1 MSKTYKLFALT
12 VIAFV
17 SIAILAN
24 WVFFAWFL
32 NPNTLYDRA
41 LDQVEAGKFAEAR
54 VTLAKLKRNRPPTPL
69 DHGLQARVEIAEGQP
84 EAALVELAAIP
95 DDHPLARWAR
105 LRSGQLERGQ
115 FRFRAAEEYLKKAL
129 QLVPAPVQELIEPRR
144 ELIYILGM
152 QLRREELHRQFQ
164 VLAREAPLSAKEI
177 YVWCLVR
184 DLAWWEASEQVPIL
198 EKAVQADPADDR
210 SRVALAEILHRQSET
225 DKALETLADDK
236 TGSRFVAAEKL
247 RIQIDRE
254 GPEAL
259 DAALSSIPADD
270 PLTATMRG
278 RLALLNGDGPAAVR
292 CFEIALAAEP
302 GRRQVV
308 ADLGRALALV
318 GQAERGKA
326 RTEQAGRIDALNNL
340 LLKMENSAATSG
352 PEEWRVLARA
362 CESAGRLDEA
372 RAWFGLVLQKNPLD
386 EESQTAIFRIDNAE
400 KRAAPGGRSDE

>member
-1 MSKTYKLFALT
+1 MSKIYKALALGAFA
-12 VIAFV
+12 AV

-24 WVFFAWFL
+24 WEYLAWYL

-41 LDQVEAGKFAEAR
+41 LDQVEANEFAEAR

-69 DHGLQARVEIAEGQP
+69 DHGLQARVEIAEGHT

-105 LRSGQLERGQ
+105 LRAGQLERGR
-115 FRFRAAEEYLKKAL
+115 FRFRAAEESLRKAL
-129 QLVPAPVQELIEPRR
+129 RLVPAPVQELIEPRR

-152 QLRREELHRQFQ
+152 QLRREELHEQFRD
-164 VLAREAPLSAKEI
+164 LAREAPLSAREI

-210 SRVALAEILHRQSET
+210 SRVALAEILNRQSET
-225 DKALETLADDK
+225 DKALATLEKDM
-236 TGSRFVAAEKL
+236 TGSRFVAAEKY
-247 RIQIDRE
+247 RILLDRD

-259 DAALSSIPADD
+259 AAAFATIPEDD
-270 PLTATMRG
+270 PLTATLRG
-278 RLALLNGDGPAAVR
+278 RLALLDGDGPAAVR
-292 CFEIALAAEP
+292 FFEIAQAAEP

-308 ADLGRALALV
+308 ADLGRALALA
-318 GQAERGKA
+318 GQSERGKA
-326 RTEQAGRIDALNNL
+326 YTDQAGRIDALNNL

-352 PEEWRVLARA
+352 PDQWRQLARA
-362 CESAGRLDEA
+362 CETAGRIDEA

-386 EESQTAIFRIDNAE
+386 EESQTAIYRID
-400 KRAAPGGRSDE
+400 KAAKGR